1 MDCMKKLIFCFLGV
15 FLAACSPRD
24 LWQLVNNAVGHE
36 FVYLDECSEADLE
49 SAYLSDVSICETALK
64 HMSSGPAYNLSRPI
78 ERISDFEPARFVVG
92 QKFII
97 LHDVYLWDA
106 TLQGAEKTYT
116 KKYLALKEEGGDF
129 IVTRGTI
136 SDLKKEKLVPSLKI
150 KSGTTV
156 TLTLIVSFS

>member
-1 MDCMKKLIFCFLGV
+1 LLAFIFV
-15 FLAACSPRD
+15 ACTRRE
-24 LWQLVNNAVGHE
+24 LWQLANNAVGRE
-36 FVYLDECSEADLE
+36 FVYLDECSEDDLE

-97 LHDVYLWDA
+97 QHDVYLWDA

-116 KKYLALKEEGGDF
+116 KKYLALKEEGGGF
-129 IVTRGTI
+129 HCYAWNNFG
-136 SDLKKEKLVPSLKI
+136 S
-150 KSGTTV
+150 
-156 TLTLIVSFS
+156 